1 MKGGRPV
8 ASLGQGDFFGVI
20 ALLRVVPRTATV
32 TAGTSV
38 RLYAVERDDFLEA
51 VTGHRQGAEVADTGT
66 RVRLNDR
73 GS

>member
-1 MKGGRPV
+1 LKGGRPV

-38 RLYAVERDDFLEA
+38 RLYAIERDDFLEA
-51 VTGHRQGAEVADTGT
+51 VTGHRQSAEVADTVT